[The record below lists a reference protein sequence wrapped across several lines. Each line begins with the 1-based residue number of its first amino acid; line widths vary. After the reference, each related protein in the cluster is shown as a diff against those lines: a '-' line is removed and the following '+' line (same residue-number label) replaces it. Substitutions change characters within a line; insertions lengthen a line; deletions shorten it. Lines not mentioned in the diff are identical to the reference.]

1 MPKNKINYDK
11 LLDGVQEVIQR
22 GDYIEF
28 LKAIK
33 TLKNDY
39 SLRNTILVY
48 SQFPRAKYV
57 KGFVDWN
64 KLGRGVKKNPRTIY
78 IYAPIKYKKKRVI
91 EGQQNVKGKEE
102 KERDNSGTI
111 EIIEGPT
118 YKRIAVYDISNTYVK
133 KGVKRIP
140 ILDDVINNNT
150 TKDIY
155 NILLKISPV
164 NVVIRDD
171 LGMTKGVYS
180 KKRKVIEL
188 NANLSQDDKTS
199 VLIHELCHCLYDDFA
214 YEKERDM
221 SEIFVESV
229 AFLVADYFNFDTG
242 ICSFGYI
249 TNWAKGDIRKF
260 MSIANKIKETAD
272 QFIQLIKDNE
282 FEQEK
287 ISA

>member
-1 MPKNKINYDK
+1 MPNNKINYEK
-11 LLDGVQEVIQR
+11 LLDGVQEVINR
-22 GDYIEF
+22 GDYPEF

-33 TLKNDY
+33 TLRNDY

-48 SQFPRAKYV
+48 SQFPRASYV
-57 KGFVDWN
+57 KGFCDWN
-64 KLGRGVKKNPRTIY
+64 KLGRGVKKHPKTIY

-111 EIIEGPT
+111 EIIEGLT
-118 YKRIAVYDISNTYVK
+118 YKRIAVYDISDTYVK
-133 KGVKRIP
+133 KGAKRIP
-140 ILDDVINNNT
+140 ILDNAINNNSM
-150 TKDIY
+150 KNIY
-155 NILLKISPV
+155 DVLLKISPV
-164 NVVIRDD
+164 KVVIRDD

-180 KKRKVIEL
+180 KKREVIEL
-188 NANLSQDDKTS
+188 NSNLSHDDKTS
-199 VLIHELCHCLYDDFA
+199 VLIHELCHCLYDDFV

-249 TNWAKGDIRKF
+249 TNWAKNDIRKF
-260 MSIANKIKETAD
+260 LGISNKIKETAD
-272 QFIQLIKDNE
+272 KFIELIKSNE

-287 ISA
+287 IGA

>member
-1 MPKNKINYDK
+1 MPKNKINYEK
-11 LLDGVQEVIQR
+11 LLDGVQEVIKR
-22 GDYIEF
+22 GDYPEF

-33 TLKNDY
+33 TLRNNY

-48 SQFPRAKYV
+48 SQFPRASYV

-64 KLGRGVKKNPRTIY
+64 KLGRGIKKHPRTIY
-78 IYAPIKYKKKRVI
+78 IYAPMKYKKKRVI

-102 KERDNSGTI
+102 KERDNSGTV
-111 EIIEGPT
+111 EIIEGLT
-118 YKRIAVYDISNTYVK
+118 YRRIAVYDISDTYVK
-133 KGVKRIP
+133 KGAKRIP
-140 ILDDVINNNT
+140 ILDNTINNDT
-150 TKDIY
+150 TKNIY

-180 KKRKVIEL
+180 KKRNVIEL
-188 NANLSQDDKTS
+188 NSNLSQDDKTS
-199 VLIHELCHCLYDDFA
+199 VLIHELCHCLYDDFC
-214 YEKERDM
+214 YENERNM

-249 TNWAKGDIRKF
+249 TSWARNDIKNF
-260 MSIANKIKETAD
+260 LNISNKIKETAD